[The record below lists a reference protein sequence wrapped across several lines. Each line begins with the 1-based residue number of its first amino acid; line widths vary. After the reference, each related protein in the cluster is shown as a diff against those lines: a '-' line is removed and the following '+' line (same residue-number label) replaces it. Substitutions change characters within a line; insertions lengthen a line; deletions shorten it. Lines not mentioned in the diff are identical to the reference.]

1 MGLLTSVPQRGAAW
15 HYRRRRPRR
24 KSARKRPRRGRMGED
39 EMQAITRYADIAE
52 IERVPVAERL
62 VGAHVYD
69 AIGRVAAKMPNK
81 PAIHYLPT
89 GTVDDP
95 GLTYTYRQ
103 FFARITQTAN
113 LLHDLGIGPNDA
125 VSLLLPII
133 PEAFFLLW
141 GGEMAGIANPINP
154 FLETPHIVGILKEAG
169 TKVLVGCDPAIV
181 PDIWTKVEAARRE
194 LPELK
199 AVIRIGSRSTKVDGI
214 IDYEDVIDRYPA
226 DRLLAPRAIKGEDV
240 AALFHT
246 GGTTGV
252 PKLAQQTHLGQMV
265 HAFTNAIAWDSAD
278 NAVILNGLPLFHVGG
293 ALCGGLSPF
302 CNGSTVVMLSPMGMR
317 NPNVMRVYFRIAE
330 RFRASSLGL
339 VPTAWAALLNAPT
352 EDIDLASVRY
362 LFSGASTMPIEIAR
376 ALERKL
382 GKKLVEGYGMT
393 EVHGFTA
400 MNPTGGEVRIGSV
413 GFRTPYTELMIGK
426 LDGQGR
432 LVPCATDEIG
442 MVLMRGPQVFK
453 GYVNPAHNKGAWFE
467 GGWFNSGD
475 LGRLDLAHR
484 PRQGSHHPWRPQHR
498 SLADRRSALSAS
510 RRRRHR
516 RDRPPRPLRRR
527 ASRGLCAVEAGRQ
540 GDTGRAPRFR
550 PRPHRRAR
558 GRAARDHHYPRAPA
572 DQCRQGL
579 QAAAPLRR
587 RQAYVGART
596 GAAGAE
602 RRRYLG
608 RGRRASHAW
617 HARDDHARLAEGR
630 GQGGDR
636 QALRGDAD
644 GVPPAVRGGG
654 FLTLSSEARGV
665 QTSAFASPPQPM
677 HLRHAGARLLVG
689 EIDDLNLDTVDAL
702 QGVRRDHRLRRADLF
717 EATAMQQGDTVAAE
731 EDVVGVVRREHDGDA
746 GAGEGR
752 DLAQDTHLIAE
763 IERRGGLVH
772 DQDARLLRQRAG
784 DQHELA
790 LAAADL
796 GIDALLEMLDAEHA
810 KRALRHGAVMARGRG
825 EEADMRAPP
834 HQNDV
839 DDVEGEEGGMRLRHV
854 ADDAR
859 DALPRPGRDVL
870 AIEPHRAFEGRQQAQ
885 QRLHQGGLAA
895 AVGAE
900 EAQHLARS
908 YLDADAAPD
917 RLAMIAEAEIVG
929 AERHCQ
935 PRRAV
940 ARSQRKKG
948 APMKAVRMPIGTSIA
963 AMVRASVSTARRY
976 PAPSSIATGRR
987 RENSGPAMRR
997 ATCGMMRPIQPMMP
1011 LIETAAEVMSV
1022 AAPTKRMRRT
1032 RVSAPSARASSSP
1045 SDIRFIRQRRR

>member
-1 MGLLTSVPQRGAAW
+1 
-15 HYRRRRPRR
+15 
-24 KSARKRPRRGRMGED
+24 
-39 EMQAITRYADIAE
+39 MQAITRYADIAE

-317 NPNVMRVYFRIAE
+317 NPNVMRDYFRIAE

-352 EDIDLASVRY
+352 DDIDLSSVRY

-376 ALERKL
+376 ALEKKL

-475 LGRLDLAHR
+475 LGRLDKDGYIWL
-484 PRQGSHHPWRPQHR
+484 
-498 SLADRRSALSAS
+498 
-510 RRRRHR
+510 
-516 RDRPPRPLRRR
+516 
-527 ASRGLCAVEAGRQ
+527 
-540 GDTGRAPRFR
+540 TGRAKDLIIRGGHNIDPLQIEEVLYQHPAVEGAAAIGR
-550 PRPHRRAR
+550 PDRYAGELPVAYVQLKPGAKATQEELLDFARAR
-558 GRAARDHHYPRAPA
+558 IAERAAVPLEITIIPA
-572 DQCRQGL
+572 LPQTNVGKVFKPQLRFD
-579 QAAAPLRR
+579 AAKRTLERELAPLA
-587 RQAYVGART
+587 QSGVGISV
-596 GAAGAE
+596 E
-602 RRRYLG
+602 
-608 RGRRASHAW
+608 
-617 HARDDHARLAEGR
+617 
-630 GQGGDR
+630 
-636 QALRGDAD
+636 
-644 GVPPAVRGGG
+644 
-654 FLTLSSEARGV
+654 
-665 QTSAFASPPQPM
+665 
-677 HLRHAGARLLVG
+677 
-689 EIDDLNLDTVDAL
+689 
-702 QGVRRDHRLRRADLF
+702 
-717 EATAMQQGDTVAAE
+717 VAAHRTH
-731 EDVVGVVRREHDGDA
+731 GT
-746 GAGEGR
+746 
-752 DLAQDTHLIAE
+752 LATIT
-763 IERRGGLVH
+763 
-772 DQDARLLRQRAG
+772 
-784 DQHELA
+784 LA
-790 LAAADL
+790 LPKGADKAA
-796 GIDALLEMLDAEHA
+796 IVKRCEEMLMGFP
-810 KRALRHGAVMARGRG
+810 LRYEVAV
-825 EEADMRAPP
+825 
-834 HQNDV
+834 
-839 DDVEGEEGGMRLRHV
+839 
-854 ADDAR
+854 
-859 DALPRPGRDVL
+859 
-870 AIEPHRAFEGRQQAQ
+870 
-885 QRLHQGGLAA
+885 
-895 AVGAE
+895 
-900 EAQHLARS
+900 S
-908 YLDADAAPD
+908 
-917 RLAMIAEAEIVG
+917 
-929 AERHCQ
+929 
-935 PRRAV
+935 
-940 ARSQRKKG
+940 
-948 APMKAVRMPIGTSIA
+948 
-963 AMVRASVSTARRY
+963 
-976 PAPSSIATGRR
+976 
-987 RENSGPAMRR
+987 
-997 ATCGMMRPIQPMMP
+997 
-1011 LIETAAEVMSV
+1011 
-1022 AAPTKRMRRT
+1022 
-1032 RVSAPSARASSSP
+1032 
-1045 SDIRFIRQRRR
+1045 